1 MVKNRRE
8 WKKINIH
15 ELTNKSERAMNPK
28 YSSIQEIF
36 LSKAGI
42 SMPKM
47 SARLRD
53 PDLSQNDSGI
63 LPTVKMPQGKK
74 KKPDI
79 KMRGSQ

>member
-1 MVKNRRE
+1 
-8 WKKINIH
+8 
-15 ELTNKSERAMNPK
+15 
-28 YSSIQEIF
+28 
-36 LSKAGI
+36 
-42 SMPKM
+42 MPKM

-74 KKPDI
+74 KKTDI